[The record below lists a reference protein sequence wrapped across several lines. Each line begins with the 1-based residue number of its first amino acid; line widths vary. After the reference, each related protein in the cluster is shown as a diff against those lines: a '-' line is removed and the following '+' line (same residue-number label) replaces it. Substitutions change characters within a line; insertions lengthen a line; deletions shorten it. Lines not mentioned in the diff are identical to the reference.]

1 MLAFR
6 PVASS
11 SLSLPSGSYIY
22 SLAAALPGLSLAAIS
37 SDDSLRLF
45 DVRSLQVVSVTA
57 GSTHENGV
65 TTLTEYT
72 SGVGTE
78 RGLLVTGG
86 RDGKVRLWDVRSAS
100 GKPMLEMTTGRGS
113 CYQFHSCCWFG
124 FRVPFFPRE
133 SHLIPQFCVVLVVII

>member
-65 TTLTEYT
+65 TTLTEY

-100 GKPMLEMTTGRGS
+100 GKPMLEMTTGREGS
-113 CYQFHSCCWFG
+113 CCQVHSCCW
-124 FRVPFFPRE
+124 FRVPFFPERA
-133 SHLIPQFCVVLVVII
+133 I